1 MQRKWIV
8 TAVIAVCLAVPVAIR
23 FMAPPAGR
31 EVELTKVVPR
41 EIRATVLATGQ
52 LVFRQEVQLSAEV
65 IGKVAAVLVSE
76 GDSVRKGQPLLRLDP
91 TVYLAEVAQQE
102 ANRRSASIAIERA
115 QINLANQKRSLDRA
129 QRLYQAK
136 FIDIS
141 RHDDAVHQA
150 ELAQVELRASREA
163 LSQADALLSQARER
177 LAKTEVRAPID
188 GTVTALPIKVG
199 ETAVASTT
207 GIAGSSLMT
216 IADMGA
222 IIAEVNVDEADIAQ
236 VAVGQPAQVFPAA
249 YPEQPIGGKVEQIAM
264 APRAAQPGATAQGR
278 SYVVKLRLDETRP
291 ALRSGM
297 TSRVEI
303 AAGATVKR
311 PAIPLQAL
319 LNDGQGGDPKGNEAK
334 GARSGTQ
341 GTYHVFAVENGRAV
355 RKAVQVGMSDD
366 TSQEV
371 LKGLA
376 VGDTVAIGPARVL
389 RELNDGDSVIPAP
402 ASPAAAGNTPVTAA
416 KPAAAGS
423 AR

>member
-1 MQRKWIV
+1 MKRTWWV
-8 TAVIAVCLAVPVAIR
+8 GAVVAACLAVPVAGR
-23 FMAPPAGR
+23 FMTQPAGR
-31 EVELTKVVPR
+31 EVELAKVAPR

-65 IGKVAAVLVSE
+65 IGKVAAVLVEE
-76 GDSVRKGQPLLRLDP
+76 GDSVRKGQVLLRLDP

-115 QINLANQKRSLDRA
+115 QINLANQKRALDRA

-141 RHDDAVHQA
+141 KHDDAVHQA

-163 LSQADALLSQARER
+163 LGQAEALLSQARER
-177 LAKTEVRAPID
+177 LAKTEVKAPID

-236 VAVGQPAQVFPAA
+236 VAVGQPAKVFPAA
-249 YPEQPIGGKVEQIAM
+249 YPEQPIVGKVEQIAM
-264 APRAAQPGATAQGR
+264 APRAAQPGAAAQGR

-319 LNDGQGGDPKGNEAK
+319 LNDAQGVRNA
-334 GARSGTQ
+334 AQ
-341 GTYHVFAVENGRAV
+341 GSYHVYAVVDGRAV
-355 RKAVQVGMSDD
+355 KKSVQVGLSDD

-376 VGDTVAIGPARVL
+376 VGDTVAIGPARAL
-389 RELNDGDSVIPAP
+389 RELHDGD
-402 ASPAAAGNTPVTAA
+402 PVTAA
-416 KPAAAGS
+416 PASRATASASAPATAAKAAAPAGA